1 MFVKDE
7 IFLYC
12 HHWMKFVLY
21 CIHLHNTHSNDPA
34 MLWFG
39 LFFLDQRK
47 VMVAHLH
54 THSLV
59 ALSWHRFF
67 VSAGMGNRVFLSDPP
82 NNNFTH
88 TVTVCSSSCS
98 VAG

>member
-21 CIHLHNTHSNDPA
+21 CIHLHNTHSSDPA
-34 MLWFG
+34 ILWFWG
-39 LFFLDQRK
+39 CCFGPEESGGSTL
-47 VMVAHLH
+47 

-67 VSAGMGNRVFLSDPP
+67 VSAGMGSRIFLSDPP

-88 TVTVCSSSCS
+88 AVTVCSCS

>member
-39 LFFLDQRK
+39 LFFFGPEESDGSTP
-47 VMVAHLH
+47 
-54 THSLV
+54 THSLTGGSFM
-59 ALSWHRFF
+59 APFF
-67 VSAGMGNRVFLSDPP
+67 CVSRDGK
-82 NNNFTH
+82 
-88 TVTVCSSSCS
+88 
-98 VAG
+98 